1 MSENPVLESVGS
13 PVSMPYQAFKLE
25 TASVNP
31 LELKVFSVSC
41 KQCNKPPLVIS
52 GLLLSID
59 IDDNADLNVTCRC
72 GEQYSILEQSK
83 ANQEAYKELQK
94 LQQNT

>member
-1 MSENPVLESVGS
+1 MSETPTLDSVAN

-25 TASVNP
+25 TATVNP

-41 KQCNKPPLVIS
+41 KNCDKPPFVIS

-59 IDDNADLNVTCRC
+59 IDDNADLAVTCRC
-72 GEQYSILEQSK
+72 GEQYSISEQSK

-94 LQQNT
+94 LQQNS